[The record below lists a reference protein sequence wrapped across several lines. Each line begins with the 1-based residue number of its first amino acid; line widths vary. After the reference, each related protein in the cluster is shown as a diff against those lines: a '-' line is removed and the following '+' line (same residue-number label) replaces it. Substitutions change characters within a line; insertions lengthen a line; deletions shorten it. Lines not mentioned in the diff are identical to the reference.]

1 MFHVLPS
8 AFQRS
13 ISYLYVLGNARRSHW
28 PSDLRRGSPAAR
40 FLGLWVRI
48 PPGAWMFVSCRCFVL
63 SGRGHCVGLITLREE
78 SYRVWCVLVWR
89 RSPAKGGHD
98 PESGRSATEKKKV
111 WIWRTNWVAFGTS
124 LSKDYVSHRSIIID
138 LLQLVPRFKSCV
150 EKFCNGLSGCNT

>member
-1 MFHVLPS
+1 MPIPV
-8 AFQRS
+8 
-13 ISYLYVLGNARRSHW
+13 
-28 PSDLRRGSPAAR
+28 AAR
-40 FLGLWVRI
+40 SKTWVCGRSLAGI
-48 PPGAWMFVSCRCFVL
+48 MGSNTAGGVVFVSSECCVV

-124 LSKDYVSHRSIIID
+124 L
-138 LLQLVPRFKSCV
+138 
-150 EKFCNGLSGCNT
+150 